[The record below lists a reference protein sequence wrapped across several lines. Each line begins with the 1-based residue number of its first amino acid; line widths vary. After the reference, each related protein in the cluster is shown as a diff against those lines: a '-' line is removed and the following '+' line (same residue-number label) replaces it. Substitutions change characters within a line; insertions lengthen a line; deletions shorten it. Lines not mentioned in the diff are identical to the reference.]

1 MNIRKEIDYSGMY
14 AALDSLMAQN
24 LPQMDLYSEIGS
36 IVSGRAEKGAAVAA
50 AEYLQAGYPEASG
63 FSPRNL
69 RRMREFYR
77 TYENSPALLGEAMEI
92 GWTQNVVIL
101 ESGLTLEE
109 MGWYIRAVRK
119 YGWAKKQLM
128 DAISAEEHFSSLDC
142 LLFPCYTKEN
152 KPMENEAYDQNT
164 FYLPR
169 QHLPQPNGGV
179 YHERPG
185 EEGRAGE
192 GISHRVRCHQPGG
205 TGQPGL
211 PAGQTQTGRAWDQLL
226 RQDGP
231 PAAEPRLREVRPAHW
246 DGSPEPARYA
256 NDLRRGLCGQDAPPA
271 GLYRPPWRCS
281 RPVVHRRFRNNLA
294 GRGGWMPGAA

>member
-1 MNIRKEIDYSGMY
+1 MNIRKEIDYSAMY
-14 AALDSLMAQN
+14 TALDNLMEQEQ
-24 LPQMDLYSEIGS
+24 PQMDLYSGIGR
-36 IVSGRAEKGAAVAA
+36 IVCDRAEKGAAVVA
-50 AEYLQAGYPEASG
+50 AEYLRAKYPDASG

-169 QHLPQPNGGV
+169 QYLPQPHGRIRHEGPGVQGG
-179 YHERPG
+179 
-185 EEGRAGE
+185 A
-192 GISHRVRCHQPGG
+192 VR
-205 TGQPGL
+205 
-211 PAGQTQTGRAWDQLL
+211 
-226 RQDGP
+226 
-231 PAAEPRLREVRPAHW
+231 
-246 DGSPEPARYA
+246 
-256 NDLRRGLCGQDAPPA
+256 
-271 GLYRPPWRCS
+271 
-281 RPVVHRRFRNNLA
+281 
-294 GRGGWMPGAA
+294 